1 MVVPRAMLAPAA
13 VLRVVWRAT
22 LPLGLVLAVAN
33 TGCGSRREPSGPPIG
48 QTRAEGIIA
57 REFVVPSTEEP
68 SSGEE
73 VVAPSRQELN
83 LLAAEREEARQSE
96 WARAALA
103 EVASPNNDL
112 GVVVVV
118 AQRASDLPWLLAIQ
132 NRGERPVSVAALPEL
147 LTFEVVPKERVA
159 EAGAAPATT
168 PTANRWAKTP
178 PPPPPIVCG
187 EVPKTVAAENR
198 VTLLPAEILVYPFD
212 PRSYCESSDV
222 LARGAT
228 IKPRYGFPIETKKV
242 WRKGK
247 LVEEVTPAKA
257 PLAFELAPSS
267 LPAAVPAGDEP
278 TGTET
283 SGNSSETAGGP
294 ATSTDTPPPVVQLKH
309 VEANAFVL
317 DETYPLEVITPL
329 GRIESPEAQAAAA
342 AATTPPTA
350 APGEGESESES
361 EADSE
366 ELAPPRPPPP
376 PPLTLTIRPLG
387 TTSAPG
393 SSTVTVTAKNTSGSS
408 MRLYLRREL
417 ISYQVTGPSGPTTCR
432 MTSSARAPSPAA
444 YSSLAAGAALSLTT
458 RLAEACPKGTFD
470 QPGSYTVFARIDAQN
485 NGREHGFVA
494 FTGTAITGQ
503 PATLT
508 VRGTGAQAKPVMRI
522 TSGR

>member
-159 EAGAAPATT
+159 EAGAAPPTT

-267 LPAAVPAGDEP
+267 LPAAVSTGEP

-283 SGNSSETAGGP
+283 SGNSAETAGGP
-294 ATSTDTPPPVVQLKH
+294 ATSSDTPPPVVQLKH

-342 AATTPPTA
+342 AATTPPAA
-350 APGEGESESES
+350 APGEGESES